1 MTIFHVFSATIIISV
16 SCLAMLVIYKNKKL
30 HNIQGIFRF
39 NLAFSDFLCSFVFI
53 GSAVAPYY
61 NVFSPT
67 KFKNVDFKDQ
77 KLARNFFNETKN
89 DNDFEV
95 FFLNSLRMYP
105 ISKFKVTVF
114 GFVCYSAGFSSM
126 YSYLVA
132 SIDRFIAIRYPFKYK
147 RKASK
152 SKAYKACFLV
162 WFFAITFT
170 LIPVLNKSFYFWFFK
185 SMFVFYTGKYEI
197 LIDLVY
203 FVPLIFCWILN
214 ILTLIS
220 IKKSKKKMLKLVSA
234 IAFTTR
240 NLTRTTRLETRV
252 SAAAKTLFIM
262 VLTFTISF
270 LPFNVMIFMYNTSYE
285 RYIIYNG
292 AQIENKN
299 DHDTS
304 FDYIYILCVILLY
317 NNFWNFF
324 IYQVRDS
331 EFRNY
336 SKSTL
341 CAIRSKKKV
350 SKKSLK

>member
-1 MTIFHVFSATIIISV
+1 
-16 SCLAMLVIYKNKKL
+16 MLVIYKNKKL

-61 NVFSPT
+61 EVFSPT
-67 KFKNVDFKDQ
+67 KFKNVDFKNQ
-77 KLARNFFNETKN
+77 KLAQNFFDEIKN
-89 DNDFEV
+89 DNDFET
-95 FFLNSLRMYP
+95 FFLNNLRIDP
-105 ISKFKVTVF
+105 INKFNITVF
-114 GFVCYSAGFSSM
+114 GFICYSAGFSSM

-132 SIDRFIAIRYPFKYK
+132 SVDRFIAIKYPFKYK
-147 RKASK
+147 RKATK
-152 SKAYKACFLV
+152 SMAYKVCILV
-162 WFFAITFT
+162 WFFSFSFT
-170 LIPVLNKSFYFWFFK
+170 LIPVLNKNFYFWFFK
-185 SMFVFYTGKYEI
+185 SMFVFYKGEYEI

-203 FVPLIFCWILN
+203 HFVPLVFCWILN

-220 IKKSKKKMLKLVSA
+220 IRKSKKKMLKLVSTIA
-234 IAFTTR
+234 IRAR
-240 NLTRTTRLETRV
+240 NFTRTTRLETRV
-252 SAAAKTLFIM
+252 SAAAKTLSVM

-270 LPFNVMIFMYNTSYE
+270 LPFNILIFVYNITYN

-292 AQIENKN
+292 VQIEDKN
-299 DHDTS
+299 NHDTS
-304 FDYIYILCVILLY
+304 FDYVYILCVILLY

-324 IYQVRDS
+324 IYQLRDS

-341 CAIRSKKKV
+341 YAIISNKKA